1 MVESEQG
8 GRLAVIVHDR
18 SLLDQPELLAGVVA
32 AARLA
37 LDRDRLQMELRANI
51 VELERERDFVRD
63 VVNASPAL
71 FCVLDLEGRI
81 VRFNEAVVRATGT
94 VDDERVR
101 GRLLADVLVAARDR
115 CCRRRRSSSPAIPAR
130 TSTGGAATAAARS
143 WSSGRSRRSRW
154 RRASPA
160 CS

>member
-1 MVESEQG
+1 MIESEQG

-18 SLLDQPELLAGVVA
+18 TLLDQPELLAGVVA

-37 LDRDRLQMELRANI
+37 LDRDRLEMELRANI

-115 CCRRRRSSSPAIPAR
+115 SCGRGAHRRRRLPAR
-130 TSTGGAATAAARS
+130 TSTDGAATAAARS
-143 WSSGRSRRSRW
+143 SSSGRSRRSRW
-154 RRASPA
+154 RRETLA